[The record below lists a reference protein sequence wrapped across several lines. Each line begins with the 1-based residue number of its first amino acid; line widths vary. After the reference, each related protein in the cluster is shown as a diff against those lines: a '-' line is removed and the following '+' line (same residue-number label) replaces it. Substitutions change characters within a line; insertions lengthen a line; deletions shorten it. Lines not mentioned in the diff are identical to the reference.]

1 MIRIEHV
8 AVWTRDLD
16 RLSAFYRSYFAATA
30 GPRYRSAR
38 RPFES
43 VFLSFPDGARLELM
57 RLPELAEPDRVGET
71 VGLAHVAISTGSRQA
86 VDALTMRL
94 CGDGYTVI
102 DGPRATGDGYY
113 ESVVLDPDG
122 NRLEITE

>member
-16 RLSAFYRSYFAATA
+16 RLSAFYQSYFAAIA

-43 VFLSFPDGARLELM
+43 VFLSFPGGARLELM
-57 RLPELAEPDRVGET
+57 CLPDLAEPNRSGES

-86 VDALTMRL
+86 VDALTLRL
-94 CGDGYTVI
+94 RGDGYTVV
-102 DGPRATGDGYY
+102 DGPRTTGDGYY

-122 NRLEITE
+122 NRLEITV

>member
-8 AVWTRDLD
+8 AVWTRDLE
-16 RLSAFYRSYFAATA
+16 RLSAFYQSYFAATP
-30 GPRYRSAR
+30 GPRYHSTR

-43 VFLSFPDGARLELM
+43 VFLSFPGGARLELM
-57 RLPELAEPDRVGET
+57 RLPDLAQPDRAGET

-86 VDALTMRL
+86 VDALTLRL
-94 CGDGYTVI
+94 GGDGYTVV
-102 DGPRATGDGYY
+102 DGPRTTGDGYY

-122 NRLEITE
+122 NRLEITV

>member
-8 AVWTRDLD
+8 ALWTRDID
-16 RLSAFYRSYFAATA
+16 RLGAFYRTYFAATA

-43 VFLSFPDGARLELM
+43 VFLSFPGGARLELM
-57 RLPELAEPDRVGET
+57 HMPDLAQPDRAGEA

-86 VDALTMRL
+86 VDALTLRL
-94 CGDGYTVI
+94 RGDGHTVI
-102 DGPRATGDGYY
+102 DGPRTTGDGYY

-122 NRLEITE
+122 NRLEITV